1 MTTKRGK
8 FQQKNVKNVMI
19 LQSGGIE
26 G

>member
-1 MTTKRGK
+1 MTTKMGK